1 MKNVVDFLTGNLILN
16 LAIIAWAAAQL
27 LKLVVVLVTERR
39 WDWQHILSSG
49 GMPSSHSACVCA
61 CAS

>member
-39 WDWQHILSSG
+39 
-49 GMPSSHSACVCA
+49 
-61 CAS
+61 